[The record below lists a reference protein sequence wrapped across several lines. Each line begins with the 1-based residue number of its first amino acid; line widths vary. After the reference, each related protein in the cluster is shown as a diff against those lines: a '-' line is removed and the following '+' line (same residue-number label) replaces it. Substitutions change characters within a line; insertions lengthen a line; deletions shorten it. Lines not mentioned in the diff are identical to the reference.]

1 MCSPSSNAAKIAESP
16 ILRLSVYIQDRL
28 VAHLFRERDQ
38 YVLQYQPEVAAADF
52 VSLTMPVQATPWLW
66 PRDLH
71 PFFRQN
77 LPEGYLLSIL
87 REVLGSALDGTD
99 LSLLAI
105 VGRNG
110 IGRVTVT
117 PPRMQDGTPEQTLDL
132 QALLHEDFSPSYFDD
147 LVRRYAR
154 SAVSG
159 VVPKFLAPQTPED
172 FQEARRVTLRTA
184 RYIVKGSSNLP
195 YLAFNEH
202 HTLRVLA
209 RLNKVPVAHTQL
221 SDDGQIL
228 LVERFDVDARGIPTH
243 GLEDA
248 CSLLGLPPHEKYA
261 PSMERVL
268 KATEAYLPDATR
280 QAQVEQLGYHL
291 LTNFVVRNSDCHSKN
306 IALYYTSL
314 DDVAF
319 SPVYDLV
326 TTQAYD
332 GFRDSTPGLSIE
344 GRKSWIPGK
353 TLPHF
358 FASRL
363 GISARRYA
371 QMIEELCDS
380 AVEVARELAKLA
392 RAETRWRTVIK
403 NMLHAWNHGMRDVRN
418 PNSTVSLAPIM
429 EKAGF
434 SDYEKPM
441 PAPRTGESPL
451 LAKRRSSPR
460 VRKRKGETRG

>member
-1 MCSPSSNAAKIAESP
+1 MPDMN
-16 ILRLSVYIQDRL
+16 LSVFVQGRL

-38 YVLQYQPEVAAADF
+38 YVLQYGSGVAFADF
-52 VSLTMPVQATPWLW
+52 VSLTMPVQASPWLW

-99 LSLLAI
+99 LSLLAV

-117 PPRMQDGTPEQTLDL
+117 PPQMQDRAPDEPLDL
-132 QALLHEDFSPSYFDD
+132 KTLLHEDFSPKYFDD

-159 VVPKFLAPQTPED
+159 VVPKFLSPEAPEEPL
-172 FQEARRVTLRTA
+172 EAGRAILRTA
-184 RYIVKGSSNLP
+184 RYLVKGSSKLP

-202 HTLRVLA
+202 HTMRVLA
-209 RLNKVPVAHTQL
+209 RLNMVPVAHTQL
-221 SDDGQIL
+221 SDDGQLL
-228 LVERFDVDARGIPTH
+228 LVKRFDVDAQGVPTH

-261 PSMERVL
+261 PSLERVL

-280 QAQVEQLGYHL
+280 QAQLEQLGYHL
-291 LTNFVVRNSDCHSKN
+291 LTNFVVRNADCHSKN

-319 SPVYDLV
+319 TPVYDLV

-332 GFRDSTPGLSIE
+332 GFRDGTPGLSIE
-344 GRKSWIPGK
+344 GRKTWIPGK

-363 GISARRYA
+363 GISSRRYS
-371 QMIEELCDS
+371 QMLEELCDS
-380 AVEVARELAKLA
+380 AVEVGRELAKLA
-392 RAETRWRTVIK
+392 GSEKRWRSIIK
-403 NMLHAWNHGMRDVRN
+403 NMLYAWDRGIQDVRN
-418 PNSTVSLAPIM
+418 PNSTVSLAPVI
-429 EKAGF
+429 EEAGF
-434 SDYEKPM
+434 SDYDKPA

-460 VRKRKGETRG
+460 VRKRKGEPDN

>member
-1 MCSPSSNAAKIAESP
+1 MN
-16 ILRLSVYIQDRL
+16 LSVLVQGRP

-38 YVLQYQPEVAAADF
+38 YVLQYDPGIAPADF
-52 VSLTMPVQATPWLW
+52 VSLTMPVQASPWLW

-77 LPEGYLLSIL
+77 LPEGYLLSVL
-87 REVLGSALDGTD
+87 REVLGPALDGTD
-99 LSLLAI
+99 LSLLAV

-117 PPRMQDGTPEQTLDL
+117 PPQMQDRAPEESLDL
-132 QALLHEDFSPSYFDD
+132 TALLHEDFSSKYFDD

-159 VVPKFLAPQTPED
+159 VVPKFLSPKAPEEPL
-172 FQEARRVTLRTA
+172 EAEPVTLRTA
-184 RYIVKGSSNLP
+184 RYLVKGSGNLP

-202 HTLRVLA
+202 YTLRVLA

-221 SDDGQIL
+221 SDDGQVL
-228 LVERFDVDARGIPTH
+228 LVERFDVDAQGVPTY

-280 QAQVEQLGYHL
+280 QTQLEQLGYHL
-291 LTNFVVRNSDCHSKN
+291 LTNFVVRNADCHSKN
-306 IALYYTSL
+306 IALYYTNL

-319 SPVYDLV
+319 TPVYDLV

-332 GFRDSTPGLSIE
+332 GFRDGTPGLSIE
-344 GRKSWIPGK
+344 GRKSWTPGK

-363 GISARRYA
+363 GISSRRYS
-371 QMIEELCDS
+371 QMLEELCDS
-380 AVEVARELAKLA
+380 AVAVGRELAKLA
-392 RAETRWRTVIK
+392 SSEKRWYRIIK
-403 NMLHAWNHGMRDVRN
+403 NMLYAWDRGMQDVRN
-418 PNSTVSLAPIM
+418 PNSTVSLAPVIK
-429 EKAGF
+429 KAGF
-434 SDYEKPM
+434 SDYDKPA

-460 VRKRKGETRG
+460 VRKRKGERCS

>member
-1 MCSPSSNAAKIAESP
+1 MN
-16 ILRLSVYIQDRL
+16 LSVL
-28 VAHLFRERDQ
+28 VRGRPVAQLFRERDQ
-38 YVLQYQPEVAAADF
+38 YVLQYDSGIPTADF
-52 VSLTMPVQATPWLW
+52 VSLTMPVQASPWLW

-99 LSLLAI
+99 LSLLAV

-110 IGRVTVT
+110 IGRVTVI
-117 PPRMQDGTPEQTLDL
+117 PPQAQDRAPEEAVDL
-132 QALLHEDFSPSYFDD
+132 NALLHEDFSPQYFDE

-159 VVPKFLAPQTPED
+159 VVPKFLASETHEGPSQ
-172 FQEARRVTLRTA
+172 AGRATLRTD
-184 RYIVKGSSNLP
+184 RYIVKGSSKHA

-202 HTLRVLA
+202 HTMRVLA
-209 RLNKVPVAHTQL
+209 RLNKVPVARTQL
-221 SDDGQIL
+221 SDDGQVL
-228 LVERFDVDARGIPTH
+228 LVERFDVDAQGVPTH

-248 CSLLGLPPHEKYA
+248 CSLLGLPPHEKYK

-280 QAQVEQLGYHL
+280 QGQLELLGYHL
-291 LTNFVVRNSDCHSKN
+291 LANFVVRNADCHSKN

-319 SPVYDLV
+319 TPVYDLV

-332 GFRDSTPGLSIE
+332 GFRDGIPGLSIE

-363 GISARRYA
+363 GIPSRRYA
-371 QMIEELCDS
+371 LMLEELCDS
-380 AVEVARELAKLA
+380 AVETGRELAQLA
-392 RAETRWRTVIK
+392 NDDKRWRSIIK
-403 NMLHAWNHGMRDVRN
+403 NMLHAWDRGMADVRN
-418 PNSTVSLAPIM
+418 SNSTVSLGPVIEA
-429 EKAGF
+429 AGF
-434 SDYEKPM
+434 SEYDKPAS
-441 PAPRTGESPL
+441 APRAQIGESSL
-451 LAKRRSSPR
+451 VVRRRSSPR
-460 VRKRKGETRG
+460 VRKRKGEMPT

>member
-1 MCSPSSNAAKIAESP
+1 ME
-16 ILRLSVYIQDRL
+16 LSVFVLERL
-28 VAHLFRERDQ
+28 VARLFRERDQ
-38 YVLQYQPEVAAADF
+38 YVLQYVPGVASADF
-52 VSLTMPVQATPWLW
+52 VSVTMPVQASPWLW

-87 REVLGSALDGTD
+87 RQVLGSALDGTD
-99 LSLLAI
+99 LSLLAV

-117 PPRMQDGTPEQTLDL
+117 PAQVQEHAPEEPLDL
-132 QALLHEDFSPSYFDD
+132 KALLHEDFSSEHFDD

-159 VVPKFLAPQTPED
+159 VVPKFLSPETPE
-172 FQEARRVTLRTA
+172 EPPEPGRATLRTS

-202 HTLRVLA
+202 HTMRVLA
-209 RLNKVPVAHTQL
+209 GLNKVAVARTQL

-228 LVERFDVDARGIPTH
+228 LVERFDVNAQGTPTH

-248 CSLLGLPPHEKYA
+248 CSLLGLPPHEKYL

-268 KATEAYLPDATR
+268 KATAIYLPGLTR
-280 QAQVEQLGYHL
+280 QAQLEQLGYHL
-291 LTNFVVRNSDCHSKN
+291 LTNFIVRNADCHSKN

-319 SPVYDLV
+319 TPVYDLV

-344 GRKSWIPGK
+344 GRKTWNPGK
-353 TLPHF
+353 SLQHF
-358 FASRL
+358 FTSRL
-363 GISARRYA
+363 GIPVLRYS

-380 AVEVARELAKLA
+380 AVEVGRDLAKLA
-392 RAETRWRTVIK
+392 TREKRWQGIIK
-403 NMLHAWNHGMRDVRN
+403 NMLYAWDRGIQGVRN
-418 PNSTVSLAPIM
+418 PSSTVSLAPVI
-429 EKAGF
+429 KAARF
-434 SDYEKPM
+434 SDYDKPE

-451 LAKRRSSPR
+451 LAKRRSNPGASK
-460 VRKRKGETRG
+460 RKRKSRRSTS

>member
-1 MCSPSSNAAKIAESP
+1 
-16 ILRLSVYIQDRL
+16 
-28 VAHLFRERDQ
+28 
-38 YVLQYQPEVAAADF
+38 
-52 VSLTMPVQATPWLW
+52 
-66 PRDLH
+66 
-71 PFFRQN
+71 
-77 LPEGYLLSIL
+77 LLSIL
-87 REVLGSALDGTD
+87 REMLGSALDGTD
-99 LSLLAI
+99 LSLLAV

-117 PPRMQDGTPEQTLDL
+117 PSQPHDRAAEESLDL
-132 QALLHEDFSPSYFDD
+132 KALLHDDFSPKYFDD

-154 SAVSG
+154 GAVSG
-159 VVPKFLAPQTPED
+159 VVPKFLSPQAPQEPPELGR
-172 FQEARRVTLRTA
+172 AILRTA
-184 RYIVKGSSNLP
+184 RYLVKGSSHLP
-195 YLAFNEH
+195 YMAFNEH

-221 SDDGQIL
+221 SDDGQVL
-228 LVERFDVDARGIPTH
+228 LVERFDVDAQGIPTH

-280 QAQVEQLGYHL
+280 QAQLEQLGYHL
-291 LTNFVVRNSDCHSKN
+291 LTNFVVRNAGCHSKN

-319 SPVYDLV
+319 TPVYDLV

-332 GFRDSTPGLSIE
+332 GFRDGTPGLSIE
-344 GRKSWIPGK
+344 GRKTWAPGK

-358 FASRL
+358 FTSRL
-363 GISARRYA
+363 GISARRYS
-371 QMIEELCDS
+371 QMLEELCDS
-380 AVEVARELAKLA
+380 AVEVGRELAKLA
-392 RAETRWRTVIK
+392 SSEKRWRSIIK
-403 NMLHAWNHGMRDVRN
+403 NMLHAWDRGMQDVRN
-418 PNSTVSLAPIM
+418 PNSTVSLAPVI
-429 EKAGF
+429 KQAGF
-434 SDYEKPM
+434 SDYDRPM

-460 VRKRKGETRG
+460 VRKRKKESHG

>member
-1 MCSPSSNAAKIAESP
+1 M
-16 ILRLSVYIQDRL
+16 

-38 YVLQYQPEVAAADF
+38 YVLQYEPAVVPADF
-52 VSLTMPVQATPWLW
+52 VSLTMPVQASPWLW

-99 LSLLAI
+99 LSLLAV

-117 PPRMQDGTPEQTLDL
+117 PPRIQNGASEEPLDL
-132 QALLHEDFSPSYFDD
+132 QALLHEDFSPKYFDD

-159 VVPKFLAPQTPED
+159 VVPKFLSPEAPEEPLD
-172 FQEARRVTLRTA
+172 AARATLRTA
-184 RYIVKGSSNLP
+184 RYLVKGSSNLP

-202 HTLRVLA
+202 HTMRVLA

-221 SDDGQIL
+221 SDDGQVL
-228 LVERFDVDARGIPTH
+228 LVERFDVDAQGVPTH
-243 GLEDA
+243 GMEDA

-280 QAQVEQLGYHL
+280 QMQLEQLGYHL
-291 LTNFVVRNSDCHSKN
+291 LTNFVIRNADCHSKN

-319 SPVYDLV
+319 TPVYDLV

-363 GISARRYA
+363 GISSRRYSL
-371 QMIEELCDS
+371 MLEELCDS
-380 AVEVARELAKLA
+380 AVEIARELAKLA
-392 RAETRWRTVIK
+392 SVETRWHSIIK
-403 NMLHAWNHGMRDVRN
+403 NMLHAWDRGMQDVRN
-418 PNSTVSLAPIM
+418 PNSTVSLAPVIK
-429 EKAGF
+429 EAGF
-434 SDYEKPM
+434 SDYDKPA
-441 PAPRTGESPL
+441 PAPRAGESPL

-460 VRKRKGETRG
+460 VRKRKGELPT

>member
-1 MCSPSSNAAKIAESP
+1 ME
-16 ILRLSVYIQDRL
+16 LSVFVQGRL
-28 VAHLFRERDQ
+28 AANLFRERDQ
-38 YVLQYQPEVAAADF
+38 YVLHYERHVAAADF
-52 VSLTMPVQATPWLW
+52 VSLTMPVQASPWVW

-87 REVLGSALDGTD
+87 REVLGSAIDGTD
-99 LSLLAI
+99 LSLLGV

-110 IGRVTVT
+110 IGRLTVM
-117 PPRMQDGTPEQTLDL
+117 PPQAQNHSPEESLDL
-132 QALLHEDFSPSYFDD
+132 RALLHEDFSPKYFDD

-159 VVPKFLAPQTPED
+159 VVPKFLSPETPDESLD
-172 FQEARRVTLRTA
+172 PGRATLRTA
-184 RYIVKGSSNLP
+184 RYLVKGSSNLP

-202 HTLRVLA
+202 YTMRVSA
-209 RLNKVPVAHTQL
+209 RLKKVPVAHTQL
-221 SDDGQIL
+221 SDDGQVL
-228 LVERFDVDARGIPTH
+228 LVERFDEDAQGVPTH

-268 KATEAYLPDATR
+268 KATEAYLPDDTR
-280 QAQVEQLGYHL
+280 QAQLERLGYHL
-291 LTNFVVRNSDCHSKN
+291 LINFVVRNADCHSKN

-319 SPVYDLV
+319 TPVYDLL

-344 GRKSWIPGK
+344 GRKTWIPGK

-363 GISARRYA
+363 GVPSRRYS
-371 QMIEELCDS
+371 QMLEELCDS
-380 AVEVARELAKLA
+380 AIAVGRELAKLA
-392 RAETRWRTVIK
+392 SSEKRWRGIIK
-403 NMLHAWNHGMRDVRN
+403 NMLYAWDQGIQDVRN
-418 PNSTVSLAPIM
+418 PSSAVSLAPVI

-434 SDYEKPM
+434 SDYDNPAA
-441 PAPRTGESPL
+441 APRAGESPL
-451 LAKRRSSPR
+451 LARRRSSRR
-460 VRKRKGETRG
+460 VRKRKGE

>member
-1 MCSPSSNAAKIAESP
+1 ME
-16 ILRLSVYIQDRL
+16 LSVFVLGRL
-28 VAHLFRERDQ
+28 VARLFRERDQ
-38 YVLQYQPEVAAADF
+38 YVLQYEPGVAVADF
-52 VSLTMPVQATPWLW
+52 VSLTMPVQASPWLW

-99 LSLLAI
+99 LSLLAV
-105 VGRNG
+105 VGRKG
-110 IGRVTVT
+110 IGRVTVI
-117 PPRMQDGTPEQTLDL
+117 PAQERDHAPEEPLDL
-132 QALLHEDFSPSYFDD
+132 KALLHEDFSPKYFDD

-159 VVPKFLAPQTPED
+159 VVPKFLSPEIPP
-172 FQEARRVTLRTA
+172 ESPESARATLRTA
-184 RYIVKGSSNLP
+184 RYLVKGSSNLP

-202 HTLRVLA
+202 HTMRVLTG
-209 RLNKVPVAHTQL
+209 LNRVPVARTQL
-221 SDDGQIL
+221 SDDGQVL
-228 LVERFDVDARGIPTH
+228 LVERFDVDAHGVPTH
-243 GLEDA
+243 GVEDA

-280 QAQVEQLGYHL
+280 QSQLETLGYHL
-291 LTNFVVRNSDCHSKN
+291 LTNFVVRNADCHSKN

-319 SPVYDLV
+319 TPVYDLV

-332 GFRDSTPGLSIE
+332 GFRDSAPALSIE
-344 GRKSWIPGK
+344 GRKTWIPGK

-358 FASRL
+358 FTSRL
-363 GISARRYA
+363 GISTRRYS
-371 QMIEELCDS
+371 QMLEELCDS
-380 AVEVARELAKLA
+380 AIAVGRDLAKLA
-392 RAETRWRTVIK
+392 GSEKRWRGIIK
-403 NMLHAWNHGMRDVRN
+403 NMLYAWDQGIQDVRN
-418 PNSTVSLAPIM
+418 TNSTVSLAPVI
-429 EKAGF
+429 KNAGF
-434 SDYEKPM
+434 SDYRKPA
-441 PAPRTGESPL
+441 PAPRTGQSPL

-460 VRKRKGETRG
+460 VRKRKGESRL

>member
-1 MCSPSSNAAKIAESP
+1 
-16 ILRLSVYIQDRL
+16 
-28 VAHLFRERDQ
+28 
-38 YVLQYQPEVAAADF
+38 VLQYEPAVVPADF
-52 VSLTMPVQATPWLW
+52 VSLTMPVQASPWLW

-99 LSLLAI
+99 LSLLAV

-110 IGRVTVT
+110 IGRVSVT
-117 PPRMQDGTPEQTLDL
+117 PPQMQDRVPEEPLDL
-132 QALLHEDFSPSYFDD
+132 KALLHEDFSPRYFDD
-147 LVRRYAR
+147 LVRQYAR

-159 VVPKFLAPQTPED
+159 VVPKFLSPEATEEPRKAD
-172 FQEARRVTLRTA
+172 RATLRTA
-184 RYIVKGSSNLP
+184 RYLVKGSSNLP

-202 HTLRVLA
+202 HTMRVLA

-221 SDDGQIL
+221 SDDGQVL
-228 LVERFDVDARGIPTH
+228 LVERFDVDAQGVPTH

-248 CSLLGLPPHEKYA
+248 CGLLGLPPHEKYA
-261 PSMERVL
+261 PSIERVL
-268 KATEAYLPDATR
+268 RATEAYLPDATR
-280 QAQVEQLGYHL
+280 QTQLEQLGYHL
-291 LTNFVVRNSDCHSKN
+291 LTNFVIRNADCHSKN

-319 SPVYDLV
+319 TPVYDLV

-344 GRKSWIPGK
+344 GRKSWSPGK

-363 GISARRYA
+363 GISSRRYSL
-371 QMIEELCDS
+371 MLEEISDS

-392 RAETRWRTVIK
+392 RTQTRWNSIIK
-403 NMLHAWNHGMRDVRN
+403 NMLFAWDRGMQDARN
-418 PNSTVSLAPIM
+418 PNSTVSLAPVIK
-429 EKAGF
+429 EAGL
-434 SDYEKPM
+434 SDYDKPA

-460 VRKRKGETRG
+460 VRKRKGEPRT

>member
-1 MCSPSSNAAKIAESP
+1 MCSPSSNVAKIAESST
-16 ILRLSVYIQDRL
+16 LRLSVFVQGRL
-28 VAHLFRERDQ
+28 AAHLFRERDQ
-38 YVLQYQPEVAAADF
+38 YVLQYASGVAPADF
-52 VSLTMPVQATPWLW
+52 VSLTMPVQASPWLW

-99 LSLLAI
+99 LSLLAV
-105 VGRNG
+105 VGRSG
-110 IGRVTVT
+110 IGRVTVI
-117 PPRMQDGTPEQTLDL
+117 PAQMQNRAPEEPLDV
-132 QALLHEDFSPSYFDD
+132 QALLHEDFSPKYFDD

-159 VVPKFLAPQTPED
+159 VVPKFLSPQTPE
-172 FQEARRVTLRTA
+172 EPLETGRAILRTA
-184 RYIVKGSSNLP
+184 RYLVKGSSNLP

-209 RLNKVPVAHTQL
+209 RLNKVPVVQTQL
-221 SDDGQIL
+221 SDDGQVL
-228 LVERFDVDARGIPTH
+228 LVERFDVDAQGVPTH

-268 KATEAYLPDATR
+268 KAAEAYLPDATR
-280 QAQVEQLGYHL
+280 QAQLEQLGYHL
-291 LTNFVVRNSDCHSKN
+291 LTNFVIRNADCHSKN
-306 IALYYTSL
+306 IALYYTNL
-314 DDVAF
+314 DNVAF
-319 SPVYDLV
+319 TPVYDLV

-344 GRKSWIPGK
+344 GRKSWNAGK
-353 TLPHF
+353 SLLHF
-358 FASRL
+358 FTSRL
-363 GISARRYA
+363 GLSSRQYSL
-371 QMIEELCDS
+371 MLEELCDS
-380 AVEVARELAKLA
+380 AVEVARELTELA
-392 RAETRWRTVIK
+392 NTEARWSNIIK
-403 NMLHAWNHGMRDVRN
+403 NMLYAWDRGIQDMRN
-418 PNSTVSLAPIM
+418 TNSTVSLAPVIK
-429 EKAGF
+429 KAGF
-434 SDYEKPM
+434 SEYDKPA

-460 VRKRKGETRG
+460 VRKRKGESRT

>member
-1 MCSPSSNAAKIAESP
+1 MK
-16 ILRLSVYIQDRL
+16 LSVWVQGRL

-38 YVLQYQPEVAAADF
+38 YVLQYQPQVAPADF
-52 VSLTMPVQATPWLW
+52 VSLTTPVQALPWAW

-77 LPEGYLLSIL
+77 LPEGYLLTIV
-87 REVLGSALDGTD
+87 REMLGPALDGTD
-99 LSLLAI
+99 LSLLAV

-117 PPRMQDGTPEQTLDL
+117 PPQTQDRTPEESLDL
-132 QALLHEDFSPSYFDD
+132 QALLHADFSPRYFDE

-159 VVPKFLAPQTPED
+159 VVPKFLTPDSRQEP
-172 FQEARRVTLRTA
+172 QEAGRTTLRTE
-184 RYIVKGSSNLP
+184 RYLVKGSSKLP

-209 RLNKVPVAHTQL
+209 RINKVPVARTQL
-221 SDDGQIL
+221 SDDGHVL
-228 LVERFDVDARGIPTH
+228 LVERFDVDAQGVPTH

-248 CSLLGLPPHEKYA
+248 CSLLGLPPHEKYS

-268 KATEAYLPDATR
+268 KATEAYLPGATR
-280 QAQVEQLGYHL
+280 QGQLEQLGYHL
-291 LTNFVVRNSDCHSKN
+291 LTNFVVRNADCHSKN

-319 SPVYDLV
+319 TPVHDLV

-363 GISARRYA
+363 GISSRRYSR
-371 QMIEELCDS
+371 MLEELCDS
-380 AVEVARELAKLA
+380 AVEVARDLAKLA
-392 RAETRWRTVIK
+392 SSEKRWHDIIK
-403 NMLHAWNHGMRDVRN
+403 SMLHAWDRGMQDVRN
-418 PNSTVSLAPIM
+418 PNSTVSLAPVIQA
-429 EKAGF
+429 AGF
-434 SDYEKPM
+434 SDYERPA

-451 LAKRRSSPR
+451 SAKRRSSPR
-460 VRKRKGETRG
+460 VRKRKGEAPT

>member
-1 MCSPSSNAAKIAESP
+1 VN
-16 ILRLSVYIQDRL
+16 LSISVQACL

-38 YVLQYQPEVAAADF
+38 YVLQYDPAVVPADF
-52 VSLTMPVQATPWLW
+52 VSLTMPVQASPWLW

-99 LSLLAI
+99 LSLLAV

-117 PPRMQDGTPEQTLDL
+117 PPQMQDRAPQEPLDL
-132 QALLHEDFSPSYFDD
+132 KALLHEDFSPRYFDD

-159 VVPKFLAPQTPED
+159 VVPKFLSPEV
-172 FQEARRVTLRTA
+172 QEEPLKADRATLRTD
-184 RYIVKGSSNLP
+184 RYLVKGSSNLP

-202 HTLRVLA
+202 HTMRVLA

-221 SDDGQIL
+221 SDDGQVL
-228 LVERFDVDARGIPTH
+228 LVERFDVDTQGVPTH

-280 QAQVEQLGYHL
+280 QTQLEQLGYHL
-291 LTNFVVRNSDCHSKN
+291 LTNFVIRNADCHSKN
-306 IALYYTSL
+306 VALYYTSL

-319 SPVYDLV
+319 TPVYDLV

-332 GFRDSTPGLSIE
+332 GFRDTTPGLSIE
-344 GRKSWIPGK
+344 GRKSWSPGK

-363 GISARRYA
+363 GISSRRYSL
-371 QMIEELCDS
+371 MLEELCDS

-392 RAETRWRTVIK
+392 RTQTRWHSIIK
-403 NMLHAWNHGMRDVRN
+403 NMLFAWDRGMQDVRN
-418 PNSTVSLAPIM
+418 SNSTVSLAPVIQ
-429 EKAGF
+429 EAGF
-434 SDYEKPM
+434 SDYDKAA

-460 VRKRKGETRG
+460 VRKRKGESRT

>member
-1 MCSPSSNAAKIAESP
+1 MELAVFVQS
-16 ILRLSVYIQDRL
+16 RL

-38 YVLQYQPEVAAADF
+38 YVSQYESGVNPADF
-52 VSLTMPVQATPWLW
+52 VSLTMPVQASPWLW

-87 REVLGSALDGTD
+87 REMLGSALDGTD
-99 LSLLAI
+99 LSLLAV

-117 PPRMQDGTPEQTLDL
+117 PPQLQDRAPEESLDL
-132 QALLHEDFSPSYFDD
+132 KALLHDDFSPKYFDD

-154 SAVSG
+154 GAVSG
-159 VVPKFLAPQTPED
+159 VVPKFLSPQTP
-172 FQEARRVTLRTA
+172 QEPPEAGRAILRTA
-184 RYIVKGSSNLP
+184 RYLVKGSSHLP
-195 YLAFNEH
+195 YMAFNEH

-221 SDDGQIL
+221 SNDGQVL
-228 LVERFDVDARGIPTH
+228 LVERFDVDAHGVPTH

-280 QAQVEQLGYHL
+280 QTQLERLGYHL
-291 LTNFVVRNSDCHSKN
+291 LTNFVVRNGDSHSKN

-319 SPVYDLV
+319 TPVYDLV

-332 GFRDSTPGLSIE
+332 GFRDGTPGLSIE
-344 GRKSWIPGK
+344 GRKTWIPGK

-358 FASRL
+358 FTSRL
-363 GISARRYA
+363 GISSRQYS
-371 QMIEELCDS
+371 QMLEELCDS
-380 AVEVARELAKLA
+380 AVEVGRELAKLA
-392 RAETRWRTVIK
+392 SSEKRWRSIIK
-403 NMLHAWNHGMRDVRN
+403 NMLHAWDRGIQDVRN
-418 PNSTVSLAPIM
+418 SNSTVSLAPVIK
-429 EKAGF
+429 KAGF
-434 SDYEKPM
+434 SEFDKPM
-441 PAPRTGESPL
+441 PAPRTGESLL

-460 VRKRKGETRG
+460 VRKRKNESHS

>member
-1 MCSPSSNAAKIAESP
+1 VARNAESSAVK
-16 ILRLSVYIQDRL
+16 LSVFVQGRL

-38 YVLQYQPEVAAADF
+38 YVLQYEPAVAPTDF
-52 VSLTMPVQATPWLW
+52 VSLMMPVQASPWLW

-87 REVLGSALDGTD
+87 REVMGSALDGTD
-99 LSLLAI
+99 LSLLAV

-117 PPRMQDGTPEQTLDL
+117 PPQVHDRVPEEPLDL
-132 QALLHEDFSPSYFDD
+132 KALLHEDFSAKYFDD
-147 LVRRYAR
+147 LMRRYAR

-159 VVPKFLAPQTPED
+159 VVPKFLSPEAAEEPP
-172 FQEARRVTLRTA
+172 EAGRAVLRTA
-184 RYIVKGSSNLP
+184 RYLVKRSSSLP

-202 HTLRVLA
+202 HTMRVLA
-209 RLNKVPVAHTQL
+209 RLNKVPVVHTQP
-221 SDDGQIL
+221 SDDGQVL
-228 LVERFDVDARGIPTH
+228 LVERFDVDAQGVPTH

-261 PSMERVL
+261 LSMERVL
-268 KATEAYLPDATR
+268 KATEAYLPDSTR
-280 QAQVEQLGYHL
+280 HAQLEQLGYHL
-291 LTNFVVRNSDCHSKN
+291 LTNFVVRNADCHSKN

-319 SPVYDLV
+319 TPVYDLV

-332 GFRDSTPGLSIE
+332 GFRDGTPGLSIE
-344 GRKSWIPGK
+344 GRKTWAPGK
-353 TLPHF
+353 TLRHF

-363 GISARRYA
+363 GISSRQYS
-371 QMIEELCDS
+371 QMLEELCDS
-380 AVEVARELAKLA
+380 AVEVGRELAKLA
-392 RAETRWRTVIK
+392 STEKRWRSIIK
-403 NMLHAWNHGMRDVRN
+403 NMLYAWDRGMQDVRN
-418 PNSTVSLAPIM
+418 PSSTVSLASVIRD
-429 EKAGF
+429 AGF
-434 SDYEKPM
+434 SDYDAPL

-460 VRKRKGETRG
+460 VRKKKGELHT

>member
-1 MCSPSSNAAKIAESP
+1 M
-16 ILRLSVYIQDRL
+16 RLSVLVQGRL

-38 YVLQYQPEVAAADF
+38 YLLQYEPGVASADF
-52 VSLTMPVQATPWLW
+52 VCLTMPVQSSPWLW

-99 LSLLAI
+99 LSLLAV

-110 IGRVTVT
+110 IGRVTVM
-117 PPRMQDGTPEQTLDL
+117 PPEMQDRAPEEPLDL
-132 QALLHEDFSPSYFDD
+132 KSLLHQDFSPKYFDD

-159 VVPKFLAPQTPED
+159 VVPKFLSPEAA
-172 FQEARRVTLRTA
+172 EESRERGRTTLRTT
-184 RYIVKGSSNLP
+184 RYLVKGSSDLP
-195 YLAFNEH
+195 YMGLNEH
-202 HTLRVLA
+202 YTMRVLA
-209 RLNKVPVAHTQL
+209 RINKVPVARTHL

-228 LVERFDVDARGIPTH
+228 LVERFDVDAQGVPTH

-268 KATEAYLPDATR
+268 KATGAYLPAATR
-280 QAQVEQLGYHL
+280 QGQMEQLGYHL
-291 LTNFVVRNSDCHSKN
+291 LTNFVVRNADCHSKN
-306 IALYYTSL
+306 IALRYTSL

-319 SPVYDLV
+319 APVYDLL

-332 GFRDSTPGLSIE
+332 GFRDGTPGLSIE
-344 GRKSWIPGK
+344 GRKTWAPGN

-363 GISARRYA
+363 GIPFPQYSL
-371 QMIEELCDS
+371 MLEELCES
-380 AVEVARELAKLA
+380 AVEVGSELAKLA
-392 RAETRWRTVIK
+392 RNEKRWRSIIK
-403 NMLHAWNHGMRDVRN
+403 NMLHAWDRGIRGYPQLEIDSRVWLPSSGRLDFRITR
-418 PNSTVSLAPIM
+418 S
-429 EKAGF
+429 
-434 SDYEKPM
+434 
-441 PAPRTGESPL
+441 PRPL
-451 LAKRRSSPR
+451 LAPESPR
-460 VRKRKGETRG
+460 CLPSDAAVLVYASARTS

>member
-1 MCSPSSNAAKIAESP
+1 MN
-16 ILRLSVYIQDRL
+16 LSISVQARL

-38 YVLQYQPEVAAADF
+38 YVLQYDPAVVPADF
-52 VSLTMPVQATPWLW
+52 VSLTMPVQASPWLW

-99 LSLLAI
+99 LSLLAV

-117 PPRMQDGTPEQTLDL
+117 PPQMQDRAPEEPLDL
-132 QALLHEDFSPSYFDD
+132 KALLHEDFSPRYFDD

-159 VVPKFLAPQTPED
+159 VMPKFLSPEV
-172 FQEARRVTLRTA
+172 QEEPLKADRATLRTD
-184 RYIVKGSSNLP
+184 RYLVKGSSNLP

-202 HTLRVLA
+202 HTMRVLA

-221 SDDGQIL
+221 SDDGQVL
-228 LVERFDVDARGIPTH
+228 LVERFDVDAQGVPTH

-280 QAQVEQLGYHL
+280 QTQFELLGYHL
-291 LTNFVVRNSDCHSKN
+291 LTNFVIRNADCHSKN

-319 SPVYDLV
+319 TPVYDLV

-344 GRKSWIPGK
+344 GRKSWSPGK

-363 GISARRYA
+363 GISSRRYSL
-371 QMIEELCDS
+371 MLEELCDS

-392 RAETRWRTVIK
+392 RAQTRWHSIIK
-403 NMLHAWNHGMRDVRN
+403 NMLFAWDRGMQDVRN
-418 PNSTVSLAPIM
+418 PNSTVSLAPVIK
-429 EKAGF
+429 EAGL
-434 SDYEKPM
+434 SDYDKPA
-441 PAPRTGESPL
+441 PAPRAGESPL

-460 VRKRKGETRG
+460 VRKRKGERAPE

>member
-1 MCSPSSNAAKIAESP
+1 VK
-16 ILRLSVYIQDRL
+16 LSVFAQGRL

-38 YVLQYQPEVAAADF
+38 YVLQHEPGVAPADF
-52 VSLTMPVQATPWLW
+52 VSLTMPVQAAPWVW

-77 LPEGYLLSIL
+77 LPEGYLLSVL
-87 REVLGSALDGTD
+87 REVLGSTLDGTD
-99 LSLLAI
+99 LSLLAV

-117 PPRMQDGTPEQTLDL
+117 PPQVQDHAPEEPLDL
-132 QALLHEDFSPSYFDD
+132 KALLHEDFSPQYFDG
-147 LVRRYAR
+147 LLRRYAR

-159 VVPKFLAPQTPED
+159 VVPKFLSPEAPEEPPELG
-172 FQEARRVTLRTA
+172 RTTLRTT
-184 RYIVKGSSNLP
+184 RFLVKGSSSLP
-195 YLAFNEH
+195 YMAFNEH
-202 HTLRVLA
+202 HTMRVLA

-221 SDDGQIL
+221 SDDGQVL
-228 LVERFDVDARGIPTH
+228 LVERFDVDAQGVPTH

-268 KATEAYLPDATR
+268 KATEVYLPDDTR
-280 QAQVEQLGYHL
+280 QAQLEQLGYHL
-291 LTNFVVRNSDCHSKN
+291 LANYVVRNADCHSKN

-319 SPVYDLV
+319 TPVYDLL

-332 GFRDSTPGLSIE
+332 GFRDSAPGLSIE
-344 GRKSWIPGK
+344 GRKTWSPGK

-363 GISARRYA
+363 GISSRQYS
-371 QMIEELCDS
+371 QMLEELCDS
-380 AVEVARELAKLA
+380 AVEIGRELAKLA
-392 RAETRWRTVIK
+392 SSEKRWRSMIK
-403 NMLHAWNHGMRDVRN
+403 NMLYAWDRGIRDLQS
-418 PNSTVSLAPIM
+418 PNSTVSLGPVI
-429 EKAGF
+429 EGAGF
-434 SDYEKPM
+434 SGYEKPA

-460 VRKRKGETRG
+460 VRKRKGESHA